1 MAQSENKTS
10 ASTNDVGAF
19 LAGVADERSRAD
31 AHLLVELMHEA
42 TGEPAVMWGTSE
54 SVRLEPALRTEA
66 AQRGATDGV
75 TVSEVMRRVLREY
88 LRSA

>member
-42 TGEPAVMWGTSE
+42 TGEPAVLRGTSIMGFGSRHYRYE
-54 SVRLEPALRTEA
+54 SGREGDVSAVGFSPRKTQTAVYLT
-66 AQRGATDGV
+66 GV
-75 TVSEVMRRVLREY
+75 
-88 LRSA
+88 